1 MEDLRDAEKT
11 VSTFAALIDRL
22 RPDKPAQ
29 AGAEL
34 SELEQQ
40 LAKRNDSNG
49 SQKSSRSSKSPK
61 GGSKVHWRS
70 RKNHWEESIEGWL
83 WNELEKPQSEVAQ
96 QYRVDQT
103 ALKEFISSP
112 DMMELGGEFAKHYGT
127 YKGEKSY
134 WVAEDLYFDLQ
145 AVKQGDTDAARWT
158 SAKAYKKEWDLAD
171 HLVRFVLLAEHTR
184 LCANRDEWNGWEWNF
199 AVKVGFYLSILRC
212 YTVREAKQR
221 QLARSLAHSRQT
233 SQSIYPHKPEALAK
247 PPAQIPPRKRGRL
260 LVRTFNIGRTN

>member
-1 MEDLRDAEKT
+1 MEDLREAEHT
-11 VSTFAALIDRL
+11 VSIFAALIDGL
-22 RPDKPAQ
+22 RPDDATQTGP
-29 AGAEL
+29 EL

-40 LAKRNDSNG
+40 LAKRNNSN
-49 SQKSSRSSKSPK
+49 SSKSSSRSANKSPK
-61 GGSKVHWRS
+61 GGKVHWRS

-83 WNELEKPQSEVAQ
+83 WNELEKPQREVAQ
-96 QYRVDQT
+96 RYRVDQT

-112 DMMELGGEFAKHYGT
+112 EMMDLGSEFAKHYRR
-127 YKGEKSY
+127 YEDEKSY

-145 AVKQGDTDAARWT
+145 VVKQGDTDGARWT
-158 SAKAYKKEWDLAD
+158 SAKVYKKEWDLAD
-171 HLVRFVLLAEHTR
+171 HLVRFVLLADHAR
-184 LCANRDEWNGWEWNF
+184 MCANREEWNGWEWNF
-199 AVKVGFYLSILRC
+199 EVKVGFFLSILRC

-260 LVRTFNIGRTN
+260 LVRTFNIGRT

>member
-22 RPDKPAQ
+22 RPDKPVQ
-29 AGAEL
+29 TGAEI
-34 SELEQQ
+34 SELEAQ
-40 LAKRNDSNG
+40 LARRNNSNG

-61 GGSKVHWRS
+61 GGRVHWRS

-112 DMMELGGEFAKHYGT
+112 EMMEMGSEFARHYGT
-127 YKGEKSY
+127 YAGEKSF

-145 AVKQGDTDAARWT
+145 SVKQGDTDASRWT
-158 SAKAYKKEWDLAD
+158 RAKVYKEEWDLAD
-171 HLVRFVLLAEHTR
+171 HLVRFVLLAENCR
-184 LCANRDEWNGWEWNF
+184 LRANKDEWNKWEWNF

-260 LVRTFNIGRTN
+260 LVRTFNIGRTS